1 MENIKKEKKKKAQ
14 RTPQTNKPTK
24 TEGIPPPEI
33 LTFTIML
40 PDFVYVHIQT
50 CAYLF

>member
-1 MENIKKEKKKKAQ
+1 MQETWKMLKKKKAQ

-33 LTFTIML
+33 LTFTI
-40 PDFVYVHIQT
+40 
-50 CAYLF
+50 